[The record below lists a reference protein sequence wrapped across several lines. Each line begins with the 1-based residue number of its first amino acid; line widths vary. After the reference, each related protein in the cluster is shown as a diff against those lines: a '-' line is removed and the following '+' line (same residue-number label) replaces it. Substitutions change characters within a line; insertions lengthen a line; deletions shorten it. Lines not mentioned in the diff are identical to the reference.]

1 MNRYTMKDI
10 KVGISESFE
19 VAVTKEMMEAFKAIT
34 GDVNPLHTDV
44 NFAKEKGYSDT
55 VVYGMLT
62 SSFLSTLAG
71 VYLPGE
77 NSLIREV
84 EVKLKKP
91 VFAGDVLK
99 VKGEVT
105 EVNTD
110 FNIFVMKV
118 SIVNQNGDKVLR
130 GKMQMGVL
138 E

>member
-1 MNRYTMKDI
+1 MNKYTMSDI
-10 KVGISESFE
+10 RIGLKESFTVE
-19 VAVTKEMMEAFKAIT
+19 ITADMMSAFKAIT
-34 GDVNPLHTDV
+34 GDINPLHTDRE
-44 NFAKEKGYSDT
+44 FAKANGYSDN

-84 EVKLKKP
+84 EVKMKKA
-91 VFAGDVLK
+91 VYVGDKLTVT
-99 VKGEVT
+99 GEVS
-105 EVNTD
+105 EINSD

-118 SIVNQNGDKVLR
+118 TIVNQNNEKVLR

-138 E
+138 K

>member
-10 KVGISESFE
+10 KVGICENFEVTVTKDMMESFRI
-19 VAVTKEMMEAFKAIT
+19 IT
-34 GDVNPLHTDV
+34 GDVNPLHTDES
-44 NFAKEKGYSDT
+44 FAKGKGYPDT

-84 EVKLKKP
+84 EVKMKKP

-99 VKGEVT
+99 VTGEVT
-105 EVNTD
+105 EVNAD